1 MVKPRQGTCLIDVA
15 VNCLESKNEEVAVIA
30 LEFLGQMLSVGSLCV
45 ERAQFCGIVEKVTN
59 LSMSAKTY
67 IIKAACFVLSN
78 YVACGLDQC
87 REFSRSYAA
96 ERTITLA

>member
-1 MVKPRQGTCLIDVA
+1 
-15 VNCLESKNEEVAVIA
+15 
-30 LEFLGQMLSVGSLCV
+30 MLSVGSLCV

-59 LSMSAKTY
+59 LSMSAKTF

-96 ERTITLA
+96 ERTITLAHTMSLDIKAEALFALANCITTAAETGDNASAK